1 MFKIKKNILIFLI
14 LIIYQINIIE
24 NYPIFP
30 TILTVSIPIIEKNS
44 NLKNVYYESRVEN
57 NYVRWLQAS
66 GADLVAVHPWTSYEE
81 IDYLL
86 TKVNGILFQGN
97 PDNLDI
103 KSSYYNII
111 KYIYKKTLE
120 INDSGIKMPIISI
133 GDDVS
138 LLCTI
143 IAEDNISIVTNSK
156 NLINQP
162 SNVNLFLS
170 PDKTIIFKEFEQND
184 MKALEEANI
193 LPNNLNRFISVKNF
207 INDFHLSQQFNI
219 VGTSR
224 TEDGKE
230 YVSVA
235 EGKKYPIIMITFHP
249 EYVVYEQSSKLI
261 VPETLQAVYT
271 SRFIGNGFVF
281 FGRRNVL
288 NEFPV
293 EEKQQYSYIDPYGEF
308 PKIINGRFNFLFK
321 NTK

>member
-1 MFKIKKNILIFLI
+1 MLTIKKNLLLLFIF
-14 LIIYQINIIE
+14 IIYQINLIE

-30 TILTVSIPIIEKNS
+30 TILTVSIPIFEKNS
-44 NLKNVYYESRVEN
+44 NLKNVFSESRVEN
-57 NYVRWLQAS
+57 NYLRWLQAS
-66 GADLVAVHPWTSYEE
+66 GADLIAVHPWTSHEE

-97 PDNLDI
+97 PDDLDTS
-103 KSSYYNII
+103 SSYYKII
-111 KYIYKKTLE
+111 KHIYEKTIEL
-120 INDSGIKMPIISI
+120 NDSGIKMPIISI

-138 LLCTI
+138 LLCSI
-143 IAEDNISIVTNSK
+143 IAEDNTSIVTQSS
-156 NLINQP
+156 LINEP
-162 SNVNLFLS
+162 SNINLFLS
-170 PDKTIIFKEFEQND
+170 VDKTIIFNEFEQND
-184 MKALEEANI
+184 MKPLEEANI
-193 LPNNLNRFISVKNF
+193 LPNNLNRFISVKSF
-207 INDFHLSQQFNI
+207 ISDFHLSQKFNI

-249 EYVVYEQSSKLI
+249 EYVVFEQSSKLI

-281 FGRRNVL
+281 FGRRNVI

-293 EEKQQYSYIDPYGEF
+293 EEKQKYSYIDPYGEF

-321 NTK
+321 NFK

>member
-193 LPNNLNRFISVKNF
+193 LPNNLNRFVSVKNF
-207 INDFHLSQQFNI
+207 ISDFHLGLKFNI
-219 VGTSR
+219 LATSKS
-224 TEDGKE
+224 EEGSE
-230 YVSVA
+230 FISVA
-235 EGKKYPIIMITFHP
+235 EGKKYFDFF
-249 EYVVYEQSSKLI
+249 SS
-261 VPETLQAVYT
+261 
-271 SRFIGNGFVF
+271 
-281 FGRRNVL
+281 
-288 NEFPV
+288 
-293 EEKQQYSYIDPYGEF
+293 
-308 PKIINGRFNFLFK
+308 
-321 NTK
+321 